1 MSSLRPAIAA
11 RDRTD
16 VSWVARCR
24 SALRGDEK
32 ADLVVARVERGDV
45 AALRDIVDRGVRI
58 DERTRR
64 SPWVTPLDVAAARSD
79 LACAALLLDASAPI
93 SGSAIFHAIGADA
106 YRILELFHE
115 HDPQFHRLFDRDPHL
130 GANPR
135 LDRWLHHYTALDY
148 AMHMDAQSCVGFLS
162 GIEAP
167 KAPVARRCRNGHYAP
182 RVSSLMF
189 IAFGGT
195 YIDGLCEFAEGYCCA
210 RCWEFERTG

>member
-1 MSSLRPAIAA
+1 MSSLRPSTAA
-11 RDRTD
+11 REPTA

-24 SALRGDEK
+24 SALRGDAR
-32 ADLVVARVERGDV
+32 ADAVVALAEDGNVT
-45 AALRDIVDRGVRI
+45 ALRELVARGVRI
-58 DERTRR
+58 DRRTRR
-64 SPWVTPLDVAAARSD
+64 SPWVTPLDVAAARSH
-79 LACAALLLDASAPI
+79 LECAALLLDAGAPI
-93 SGSAIFHAIGADA
+93 SGSAIFDAIGAGA
-106 YRILELFHE
+106 CKVLELFHE
-115 HDPQFHRLFDRDPHL
+115 RDPHFHRLFDRDPYL

-148 AMHMDAQSCVGFLS
+148 AMHIEAHSCVAFLS

-167 KAPVARRCRNGHYAP
+167 KAPAARRCRNGHYAP